1 MGKRTKLREAQ
12 RRAAEQAIAVRL
24 RAHTP
29 ARTEPAF
36 INSFAEFAPAYRNKI
51 ESYRHLVLRAPE
63 AWRCALRVRSPEQRF
78 LELVRFTFAGYAIP
92 HHLEQVWVEE
102 TGDEWPAVDGAERPD
117 FRLWS
122 IIVGRGGSLY
132 REAARP
138 FMTKTEAHHFVT
150 APAEVASTQRAF
162 WYAFAR
168 AHTGNA
174 TAARHVARTKLVRF
188 AVTEDFWK
196 DTARF
201 FAQNPAS
208 PHEMDGLID
217 FLIAARADDP
227 EFTLSGR
234 TLPALRR
241 RMEEWHRIERAVN
254 YGARWAGHA
263 RPNAKYEVCTGGV
276 PLLWR
281 FQQIRSSGGLAHEGE
296 RMRHCVA
303 SYEYC
308 CLDGHTSI
316 WSLSCEYP
324 SGKTEPR
331 LTIELN
337 RTGLI
342 MQCRGFANR
351 LPDADEMEV
360 LRCWASDQKLRGVN
374 AV

>member
-51 ESYRHLVLRAPE
+51 ESYRHLALRAPE

-78 LELVRFTFAGYAIP
+78 LDLMRFTFAAYAIP
-92 HHLEQVWVEE
+92 HHLEQAWIEE
-102 TGDEWPAVDGAERPD
+102 TGDEWPAAEGAERPD
-117 FRLWS
+117 FRLWC
-122 IIVGRGGSLY
+122 IIVGGGGSLY
-132 REAARP
+132 REAAHP

-150 APAEVASTQRAF
+150 APADIASTQRAF

-168 AHTGNA
+168 AHIDD
-174 TAARHVARTKLVRF
+174 TAAALRVARTKLVRF
-188 AVTEDFWK
+188 PVTEEFWK
-196 DTARF
+196 DAARF
-201 FAQNPAS
+201 FAQNPAA
-208 PHEMDGLID
+208 PHEIDDLID
-217 FLIAARADDP
+217 FLNAARADDP

-241 RMEEWHRIERAVN
+241 RMKEWHRIERAVN
-254 YGARWAGHA
+254 HGARWAGHA
-263 RPNAKYEVCTGGV
+263 RPNAKYEVCTGGERIV
-276 PLLWR
+276 WR
-281 FQQIRSSGGLAHEGE
+281 FQQIRSSGGLVHEGE

-303 SYEYC
+303 SYEYG

-316 WSLSCEYP
+316 WSLTCEYP

-337 RTGLI
+337 RTGFI

-351 LPDADEMEV
+351 LPDADEMDV
-360 LRCWASDQKLRGVN
+360 LRRWASDQKLRGVD